1 MDPANDWEY
10 WWLMAKHVR
19 EYRNNAEK
27 GRWAYSLSDCIKTE
41 KHEIYPY
48 SKKICRQ
55 WEAKNM
61 KTKRQVIHWEPKK
74 TGGIWMNREKKSSA
88 DDLKFV
94 IMKLISL
101 LFLKHLSLVFIM
113 YYLCYVELSILS
125 LFLTPRSPKQEI
137 WYRWYKFLIDPHAWR
152 LPITWSN
159 SLLSKAFLSSLSAS
173 ATSTG

>member
-1 MDPANDWEY
+1 MDPANDWGS

-27 GRWAYSLSDCIKTE
+27 GGWAYSLRDCMKTE
-41 KHEIYPY
+41 KHKINLY

-61 KTKRQVIHWEPKK
+61 KTKRKLIHWEPKK
-74 TGGIWMNREKKSSA
+74 TGGIWINREKKSTA
-88 DDLKFV
+88 DDLMFV

-113 YYLCYVELSILS
+113 YYLCYPEFSILS
-125 LFLTPRSPKQEI
+125 LLSPPGAQSRRS
-137 WYRWYKFLIDPHAWR
+137 DMDG
-152 LPITWSN
+152 TN
-159 SLLSKAFLSSLSAS
+159 SL
-173 ATSTG
+173 